1 MSQARNLLDDLAMIG
16 ATVEPAGT
24 QLILRAGPAA
34 IPAPLVR
41 RIREAKADL
50 LEILAG
56 DTGAADPI
64 AIEQGGRREVD
75 VCRENCIAQWLDQHP
90 NPSPAGRCAYCGQA
104 EWTGAMVVPFG
115 VMPETHAWLH
125 AECWPAWHE
134 RRRGEAKRALLP
146 G

>member
-1 MSQARNLLDDLAMIG
+1 MSRATRLLRDLEAIG

-34 IPAPLVR
+34 IPAALVR

-50 LEILAG
+50 LEILEGEPTAV
-56 DTGAADPI
+56 
-64 AIEQGGRREVD
+64 EQGGRREVD
-75 VCRENCIAQWLDQHP
+75 VCRENCIVQWLDQHP
-90 NPSPAGRCAYCGQA
+90 NPSPAVRCAYCGQP

-115 VMPETHAWLH
+115 VTPGTHAWLH
-125 AECWPAWHE
+125 ADCWPAWHE

>member
-1 MSQARNLLDDLAMIG
+1 MSRVTGLLRDLEAIG

-34 IPAPLVR
+34 IPAALVR

-56 DTGAADPI
+56 DPTAM
-64 AIEQGGRREVD
+64 EQRGRKDVD

-90 NPSPAGRCAYCGQA
+90 NPSPAGRCAYCGQP

-115 VMPETHAWLH
+115 VTPGTHAWLH

-134 RRRGEAKRALLP
+134 RRRGEAERALLP

>member
-1 MSQARNLLDDLAMIG
+1 MSRATSLLRDLEAIG
-16 ATVEPAGT
+16 ATVEQAGT

-34 IPAPLVR
+34 IPAALVR

-50 LEILAG
+50 LGLLAG
-56 DTGAADPI
+56 EPT

-90 NPSPAGRCAYCGQA
+90 NPSPAGCCAYCGQP

-115 VMPETHAWLH
+115 VTPGTHAWLH
-125 AECWPAWHE
+125 PDCWPAWHE
-134 RRRGEAKRALLP
+134 RRRDEAKRALLL

>member
-1 MSQARNLLDDLAMIG
+1 MSRATSLLRDLEAIG

-34 IPAPLVR
+34 IPAALVR

-56 DTGAADPI
+56 ATGAAT
-64 AIEQGGRREVD
+64 AFEQGVGREGD
-75 VCRENCIAQWLDQHP
+75 VSRENCIVQWLDQHP
-90 NPSPAGRCAYCGQA
+90 NPSQAGRCAYCGQP

-115 VMPETHAWLH
+115 VTPGTHAWLH

-134 RRRGEAKRALLP
+134 RRRGEAKRALVP
-146 G
+146 R